1 MRRSAK
7 REAVEDIATPA
18 FIIDEAEIRSSS
30 SRLRCLA
37 DDVGCKLL
45 FSLKPLA
52 FERAIRIIGEVVDG
66 FSASSFFEARLARE
80 ILGDAGSLHLCTPGI
95 RPDEIDELANLCD
108 YVVFNSISQWDE
120 FQSQIQGR
128 AESGIRLNPELSLVK
143 DRRYD
148 PCRRFSRLGVSVGEL
163 VNAFERAKRKGLD
176 GIHFHTNCDSE
187 DFSGLLQTAVAVD
200 RHLSRILEG
209 LRWVNMGG
217 GYIFAE
223 EAVFDD
229 FRRSVDL
236 IRGKRDLEVFFEP
249 GASFVR
255 SAGTVVSSVLDIVT
269 RDKRRIAI
277 LDTTVNHMPEVFEY
291 QFEPDVAEHVGTGQ
305 YEYILAGCSC
315 LAGDLFGDYSF
326 NKPLKIGSRITFENV
341 GAYSFVKANMF
352 NGINLPSI
360 YVLNQSGRLDL
371 VKEFSFD
378 DFASRCGFQSN
389 QYANS

>member
-1 MRRSAK
+1 MRRLSK
-7 REAVEDIATPA
+7 REVVGEVRTPA

-30 SRLRCLA
+30 GRLRQLA

-52 FERAIRIIGEVVDG
+52 VEQAVRIIGEFVDG
-66 FSASSFFEARLARE
+66 FSASSFFEASLARE
-80 ILGDAGSLHLCTPGI
+80 ILGDLGSLHLCTPGI
-95 RPDEIDELANLCD
+95 RRDEIRKLAQLCD
-108 YVVFNSISQWDE
+108 YVVFNSISQWDH
-120 FQSQIQGR
+120 FQPEIRGR
-128 AESGIRLNPELSLVK
+128 AQSGIRLNPELSFVA

-148 PCRRFSRLGVSVGEL
+148 PCRRFSRLGVSVGDL
-163 VNAFERAKRKGLD
+163 IHAFEGTRRKDLS

-187 DFSGLLQTAVAVD
+187 NFSELLQTVVATD
-200 RHLSRILEG
+200 RHLSPILED

-223 EAVFDD
+223 GGVFDD
-229 FRRSVDL
+229 FRRSVDV
-236 IRGKRDLEVFFEP
+236 IRRNRDLEVFFEP

-255 SAGTVVSSVLDIVT
+255 SAGFVVSSVLDIVA
-269 RDKRRIAI
+269 RDEKQIAI

-291 QFEPDVAEHVGTGQ
+291 QFEPDVAEHVNDGK

-315 LAGDLFGDYSF
+315 LAGDLFGEYAFDR
-326 NKPLKIGSRITFENV
+326 PLKIGSRITFENV
-341 GAYSFVKANMF
+341 GAYTLVKANMF

-360 YVLNQSGRLDL
+360 YLLDQTGDL
-371 VKEFSFD
+371 ELIKQFSLE
-378 DFASRCGFQSN
+378 DFVSRFTLPLI

>member
-1 MRRSAK
+1 MRRPSK
-7 REAVEDIATPA
+7 CEAVEQVRTAA

-30 SRLRCLA
+30 GRLRQLA

-52 FERAIRIIGEVVDG
+52 VERAVRIIGEVVDG
-66 FSASSFFEARLARE
+66 FSASSYFEAKLARE
-80 ILGDAGSLHLCTPGI
+80 ILGEAGSLHLCTPGI
-95 RPDEIDELANLCD
+95 RRDEIEKLAQLCD
-108 YVVFNSISQWDE
+108 YVVFNSISQWDL
-120 FQSQIQGR
+120 FQPEIRGR
-128 AESGIRLNPELSLVK
+128 AQSGIRLNPELSFVE

-148 PCRRFSRLGVSVGEL
+148 PCRRFSRLGVSIGDL
-163 VNAFERAKRKGLD
+163 ANAFKGTRRKDLT

-187 DFSGLLQTAVAVD
+187 NFSELLQTVIATD
-200 RHLSRILEG
+200 RHLSPILEG

-223 EAVFDD
+223 GGAFDD
-229 FRRSVDL
+229 FRRSVDV
-236 IRGKRDLEVFFEP
+236 IRGNRDLEVFFEP

-255 SAGTVVSSVLDIVT
+255 SAGFVVSSVLDIVA
-269 RDKRRIAI
+269 RDGKQIAI

-291 QFEPDVAEHVGTGQ
+291 QFEPDVAEHVNDGK

-315 LAGDLFGDYSF
+315 LAGDLFGEYAFD
-326 NKPLKIGSRITFENV
+326 KPLKIGSRITFENL
-341 GAYSFVKANMF
+341 GAYTLVKANMF

-360 YVLNQSGRLDL
+360 YLLDQTGDL
-371 VKEFSFD
+371 ELIKQFSLE
-378 DFASRCGFQSN
+378 DFVSRFALPLN